1 MKKRQILLALL
12 LLIFFCT
19 IGFAGDYEDF
29 ISKGD
34 KHYHNMD
41 ILNALKQYEKA
52 YSLNPDNYTA
62 LSKLTRVY
70 NDHGEELIELDNDK
84 RAEVYI
90 KKAIDLSEKHL
101 ARFPDSSQSYTYRAL
116 SLGNYAMFVGGNEK
130 IKLAHQIEKNAKKA
144 IKLNPND
151 YLPYIILGIY
161 FREIASLNWLE
172 RAFADTFLGDVP
184 EGTLED
190 SERMLKKAFDID
202 GDMIII
208 HYQFAKTYRRMNNK
222 QQEIKFLKKVLELP
236 VRDFRDKFS
245 KAKSERRLKNI
256 GG

>member
-1 MKKRQILLALL
+1 M
-12 LLIFFCT
+12 
-19 IGFAGDYEDF
+19 
-29 ISKGD
+29 
-34 KHYHNMD
+34 
-41 ILNALKQYEKA
+41 
-52 YSLNPDNYTA
+52 
-62 LSKLTRVY
+62 
-70 NDHGEELIELDNDK
+70 
-84 RAEVYI
+84 
-90 KKAIDLSEKHL
+90 
-101 ARFPDSSQSYTYRAL
+101 
-116 SLGNYAMFVGGNEK
+116 
-130 IKLAHQIEKNAKKA
+130 
-144 IKLNPND
+144 
-151 YLPYIILGIY
+151 
-161 FREIASLNWLE
+161 
-172 RAFADTFLGDVP
+172 GDVP